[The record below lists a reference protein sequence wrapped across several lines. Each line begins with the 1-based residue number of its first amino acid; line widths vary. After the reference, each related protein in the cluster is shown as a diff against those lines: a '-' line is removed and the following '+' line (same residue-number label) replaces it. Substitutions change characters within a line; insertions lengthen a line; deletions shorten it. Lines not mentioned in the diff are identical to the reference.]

1 MKCPSWTL
9 VKTEHYF
16 KLLPIWWMGK
26 WHLNALIIISSF
38 SPSVSPVNLPF
49 IVLAQRFFWWTL
61 CITNSYHV
69 LCCMHY
75 KYFPPSLTTDQ
86 LVAESVTENTYE
98 QSHEAAG
105 AGALRRTKTLP
116 WQWQW
121 RSSSTSPPGAWSSL
135 TVNWGEPLPLSSKN
149 FWESSKFS

>member
-38 SPSVSPVNLPF
+38 SPSVSLLLLTCHSYFLPKGF
-49 IVLAQRFFWWTL
+49 SDGLYVSWIVTTFSVA
-61 CITNSYHV
+61 CITNIS
-69 LCCMHY
+69 
-75 KYFPPSLTTDQ
+75 PPSLTTDQ
-86 LVAESVTENTYE
+86 LVAESVTDNTYE

-116 WQWQW
+116 WQW

-135 TVNWGEPLPLSSKN
+135 TVNWGEPPPLSSKN